1 MSIHE
6 NIQIFHPV
14 DIEQYLA
21 LLLREYGA
29 TEHPEQ
35 AEAFLLEELPF
46 YKPQMAEG
54 YIFILSFNMRPLSYL
69 LIQALADHPELAPAE
84 TKIIWT
90 QEQDL
95 LLETTVGEV
104 KNRG

>member
-21 LLLREYGA
+21 ILFREYGVV
-29 TEHPEQ
+29 EHPEQ
-35 AEAFLLEELPF
+35 EDAYLLEELPF
-46 YKPQMAEG
+46 YKPQITEG

-69 LIQALADHPELAPAE
+69 LIQALAAHPELVPAE
-84 TKIIWT
+84 SKVIWT
-90 QEQDL
+90 QEQEL
-95 LLETTVGEV
+95 LLDTTVG
-104 KNRG
+104 KIKDGG